1 MLCNAV
7 EGKSFRAYYVAP
19 KVKFI
24 PMKIKLNNKELT
36 IPSDRTKLDFLLQ
49 DQQLYREQG
58 IAVAVNDEILPKSTW
73 NEYSVKEN
81 DNILIIT
88 ATQGG

>member
-7 EGKSFRAYYVAP
+7 EGKSFRAYHVAP

-24 PMKIKLNNKELT
+24 LMKIKLNNKELT
-36 IPSDRTKLDFLLQ
+36 IPSDSTKLEFLLQ

-58 IAVAVNDEILPKSTW
+58 IAVAINDEILPKSNW
-73 NEYSVKEN
+73 KEYSVQEN